1 MPNYFNKNDNN
12 TPYFYDNIMKYDIY
26 KNEVLN
32 NDKDDFDQYEDNDRY
47 DDDEY
52 DDDYYDDN
60 RYEDDDDNDD
70 DDSYYD
76 DDRYDDDRYDDND
89 YDDRY
94 EDDDDN
100 DDDYDDRYEDDSNGY
115 GIRYDGNDKKYRY
128 NDYDNQ
134 YSNFYKNDR
143 KNYAKNVQ
151 YMQSNSYSI
160 TINVN
165 NHRLT
170 LFKNGKVYKTYPVAV
185 GKASTPTPRGTFKI
199 INKAINPGGPFG
211 VRWLGL
217 NIPKGSYGIHGT
229 NNPSSIGKNISNG
242 CIRMYNK
249 DVLELSNIVPVGTTV
264 NIV

>member
-1 MPNYFNKNDNN
+1 MPNYSNRNDNN
-12 TPYFYDNIMKYDIY
+12 APYFYDNIMKYDIY

-52 DDDYYDDN
+52 DDDYYDDD

-89 YDDRY
+89 
-94 EDDDDN
+94 
-100 DDDYDDRYEDDSNGY
+100 DDYDDRYEDDDSNEY

-134 YSNFYKNDR
+134 YTNFYKNDR
-143 KNYAKNVQ
+143 KNYAKTVQ

-217 NIPKGSYGIHGT
+217 NILKGSYGIHGT
-229 NNPSSIGKNISNG
+229 NNPSSIGKIISNG